1 MHKWPWPSGSLSITD
16 YRNLGH
22 LTFIRTVTGQL
33 VDKCSA
39 SLLPNWEMLLA
50 KQYPLFKDDH
60 EQLSHFGSAGG
71 WRVYLRVTGLFADR
85 PTLPTSSGKWE
96 APQVSIPLSMSLL
109 LRTLA
114 LHWNDHFLS
123 SFDLTTDLELMLRV
137 WHTYLLVSLGSYGV
151 ILDERHY
158 RDLLMQHVVPPVAKV
173 CIEL

>member
-1 MHKWPWPSGSLSITD
+1 MSSSLTSAVLAGD
-16 YRNLGH
+16 G
-22 LTFIRTVTGQL
+22 FICGL
-33 VDKCSA
+33 
-39 SLLPNWEMLLA
+39 
-50 KQYPLFKDDH
+50 
-60 EQLSHFGSAGG
+60 
-71 WRVYLRVTGLFADR
+71 RVYLTGLFADR

-137 WHTYLLVSLGSYGV
+137 WQTYLLVSLGSYGV

-173 CIEL
+173 SIEKLVRSYWNMLTWGLYKNSSLHDLVMPADNKRFISGRHGSCTNTNG